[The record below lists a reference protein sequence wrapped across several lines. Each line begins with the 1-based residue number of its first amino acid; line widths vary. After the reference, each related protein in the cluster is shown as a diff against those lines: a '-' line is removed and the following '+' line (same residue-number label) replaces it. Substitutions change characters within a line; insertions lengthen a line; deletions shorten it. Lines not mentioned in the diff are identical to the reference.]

1 MITDQT
7 LLHALS
13 VNGFPLAYAAEFP
26 NKRFSG
32 LLKIAATHA
41 APSPCDDGPGADP
54 DKALVLDDSHAFF
67 D

>member
-1 MITDQT
+1 MADQT
-7 LLHALS
+7 NLHAFS
-13 VNGFPLAYAAEFP
+13 VNGLPLASAAEFL

-32 LLKIAATHA
+32 PLKIAATHA

-54 DKALVLDDSHAFF
+54 DKALVLDDSHPFF